1 MKYEN
6 GKITFAS
13 GNVLDMCGTDSF
25 SLSVRDGDGG
35 LSNGYDGSVWS
46 PETETGD
53 AYDMGDLSIADRA
66 EIADHM
72 IARWQQWK
80 AECAT

>member
-1 MKYEN
+1 MKYEF

-13 GNVLDMCGTDSF
+13 GNLIDGVSVFGLAISADDSEITAGWD
-25 SLSVRDGDGG
+25 SVVWAPDLDGDFFGAE
-35 LSNGYDGSVWS
+35 LS
-46 PETETGD
+46 P
-53 AYDMGDLSIADRA
+53 ADRA

-80 AECAT
+80 AECAS